1 MHHTCLS
8 RRTLSVAILVLASAV
23 AEHAAI
29 AAIGRIDASYA
40 VTQDG
45 NASYRVP
52 ISVTEGFGKVTPT
65 LAIDYV
71 GPGARTTLGVG
82 FALSG
87 ISMITPCRK
96 TIAQDLDAAPVTLT
110 SADRYCLDG
119 NRLRLVSGTH
129 GATGA
134 KYRTELDKLIQVT
147 VLGSS
152 SGVPTSFR
160 AEMPDGIELEY
171 GVTADSKL
179 LASATAGAPPQF
191 WAVNKITD
199 ASGNYATYVY
209 DTDNATRR
217 FRPSYIAYSANNG
230 NTDAGDPH
238 YRVSFVYGTTITSS
252 LKFTPSNVG
261 EAAIVNDKLLTVIEL
276 RHDNVVYRKYVLGYQ
291 NGAGANRRLITIQ
304 DCVPGTPDDCLGTTT
319 FAWQS
324 ATSGH
329 EAANAGPTVASGAI
343 PLDIDG
349 DGSDDLAWAASGTWR
364 YSLSTPTGYETA
376 VNTGVA
382 AVNPAKAMPLD
393 WNGDGLQ
400 DLIIDWSD
408 GKWRVI
414 EGTKNGLDT
423 AAQNAAAGTQIST
436 LTSSTTWTVADV
448 NSDGR
453 DDLLRMGLNTI
464 VSIVAHLG
472 GTFGLGPATDV
483 YVSSIY
489 RTQATGFIPIN
500 GASSMR
506 RPDFNGDGRT
516 DFLIWACPWEPELS
530 QCVAAYRWVQFVSE
544 GSTLTN
550 VGAVTA
556 AGNNINVR
564 YGDLNADGLT
574 DIVYPATTGVWNIGF
589 GQGSGRFSIVAGPS
603 SASHA
608 TYQTVVADYDGDGYD
623 DLYVTDNASWTWRI
637 FRSTG
642 TALATTAISPSP
654 SIPGAGL
661 GWMAT
666 DQDGDGLPDLGRYA
680 SSGFAWAMYS
690 HQGLP
695 GEHLKSAT
703 DGLGN
708 KITFNYLPMSD
719 PVVYDLG
726 TTPAYPDQ
734 FAVSA
739 QPLVREM
746 VVEPNVPSSNY
757 KFTYFY
763 KEARRHGAGR
773 SYLGMGWREFVDN
786 RDGTQII
793 ETYKQAFPVVGA
805 PESLRLFQSAGGTKA
820 FHATYQYDD
829 HQLDTTPGNERFL
842 PYNAGSNR
850 KVYEVNPGGAKNG
863 LLISEMDET
872 RNVNTFGNLASHTT
886 TVYDRDSGSS
896 EFGMSYSSTVTA
908 TYTQDTAN
916 WCINV
921 PTSRSETRTLPDFSS
936 ETRSTT
942 WTVSSCR
949 VTKETI
955 EPSGAAD
962 EALVTDFEY
971 DACGN
976 VDYLSVYPASD
987 LTAKRE
993 TTIGY
998 GTRCQRPEYIK
1009 NPENHETAIAYSWAL
1024 ALPSS
1029 HTDPNEFSDTTATK
1043 RTTFE
1048 YDGFGRLT
1056 RQKRIDDTAIRFA
1069 PSTCGSTGNW
1079 CGTGNNGAR
1088 FQVARTE
1095 RNTSDAILRTDTDVL
1110 DGLGRVIATKSDTL
1124 SSGPAVV
1131 TFLYDKLDRQTGATQ
1146 PHFSGGTQ
1154 FATVYT
1160 YDVLGRLKMIDAPID
1175 IGNPSGRTTLVS
1187 YEGRDVRVTD
1197 PEGSTTSRTSDVL
1210 GRLRQVTDPTPGG
1223 NTRYVYH
1230 PFGEI
1235 ESIFDA
1241 NGNETRWTY
1250 NKRGF
1255 VTGTS
1260 DPDSGSWTYIVS
1272 AFGETTKIRDA
1283 KTLSPAFTTTFAY
1296 DRLSRLTSRTDVPE
1310 SLTTTFTWGTS
1321 AHNTNTAKY
1330 IGRLKSTKLS
1340 NNQYEEINTFDA
1352 HSRLKK
1358 LQTKIG
1364 SETFDLD
1371 FDYVAASGLLNW
1383 LQYPANSDGF
1393 RLTVQSTYQ
1402 NNILKSV
1409 KDFNSSLVFWSALDT
1424 DAWGHYQNATFG
1436 NGVSVIKEYDQA
1448 NGLMAR
1454 RYGGTS
1460 GSNRIDAILDWD
1472 LNSNFESRIDNR
1484 IGAATEVFQYDTINR
1499 LDRSTL
1505 NTAENLDVV
1514 YNNPI
1519 GNIQSKGGLTYTYTR
1534 QAGCTYNFPHLQPRA
1549 VHKIGSTVYCYDANG
1564 NMIKRGSSTVG
1575 YSSYNLPTTINAGS
1589 NSSSL
1594 YYGSFRN
1601 RYRQVAVAG
1610 GASEET
1616 LYVGGLF
1623 ERVMP
1628 STGGVQFRHYISG
1641 GDGVAA
1647 IHTRSSGVGTTYYV
1661 HSDHLGSPE
1670 VFTASNG
1677 NELVRLSFGAYGER
1691 RDGTDW
1697 SGPPSAGDLAL
1708 IASITR
1714 RGFTGH
1720 EHLDA
1725 VGLIHMNGRV
1735 YDPVA
1740 GRFLSAD
1747 PLVEIGPSQS
1757 PNSYA
1762 YVWNNPL
1769 TLIDPSGF
1777 DPAEATDTPAPA
1789 FPDCVIY
1796 LPGRVFNCD
1805 LGADHP
1811 DRWLYWEFMRNV
1823 WALSRIRQA
1832 YLGNQW
1838 PDRVPL
1844 LGRFTAADGRALL
1857 VRIQDALVDQD
1868 CGVACGIVYAGSTA
1882 VYEGLI
1888 DDFLVTA
1895 DEARAGNYDK
1905 AAISVVFATVKPL
1918 KAARGAKPLL
1928 GRNPVSSGTRTNT
1941 DLPGDLST
1949 AKSIFRN
1956 QTRGQDVTQTT
1967 MPNGGVRRT
1976 AADGTQIRINPD
1988 GSARLDLPGRGN
2000 SPNGETI
2007 HIPPRP

>member
-1 MHHTCLS
+1 MPHLT
-8 RRTLSVAILVLASAV
+8 RIFARTVMGLLVAANGIDP
-23 AEHAAI
+23 AA
-29 AAIGRIDASYA
+29 AAIGRTEASYS

-45 NASYRVP
+45 DAAYTVP
-52 ISVTEGFGKVTPT
+52 IRVTEGFGRVTPNI
-65 LAIDYV
+65 AITYV
-71 GPGARTTLGVG
+71 GPGTRTILGVG
-82 FALSG
+82 FSLSG
-87 ISMITPCRK
+87 ISMISPCRK

-110 SADRYCLDG
+110 STDKYCLDG

-129 GATGA
+129 GLSGA

-152 SGVPTSFR
+152 NGIPTSFK
-160 AEMPDGIELEY
+160 AEMPDGMEYEY
-171 GVTADSKL
+171 GATPDSKL
-179 LASATAGAPPQF
+179 LASAAAGAPPQL
-191 WAVNKITD
+191 WAVNKVTD
-199 ASGNYATYVY
+199 SSGNYATYVY
-209 DTDNATRR
+209 DTNNAARR
-217 FRPSYIAYSANNG
+217 FRPNYIAYAANDANG
-230 NTDAGDPH
+230 DGNDPH
-238 YRVSFVYGTTITSS
+238 YRLTFVYGTTITPT
-252 LKFTPSNVG
+252 LKYTPSVAG
-261 EAAIVNDKLLTVIEL
+261 GAAKSDDKRLTALEL
-276 RHDNVVYRKYVLGYQ
+276 SHDSSVYRKYVLGYGT
-291 NGAGANRRLITIQ
+291 GAGSNSRLTTISE
-304 DCVPGTPDDCLGTTT
+304 CIPGSPDDCLGSTTLV
-319 FAWQS
+319 WQS

-329 EAANAGPTVASGAI
+329 NNANTGPNVASGAI
-343 PLDIDG
+343 PLDING
-349 DGSDDLAWAASGTWR
+349 DGADDLVWAASGTWR
-364 YSLSTPTGYETA
+364 YTLSSSTGYGSA
-376 VNTGVA
+376 INTSIA
-382 AVNPAKAMPLD
+382 AVNPSKAMPLD

-414 EGTKNGLDT
+414 EGTKTGLDST
-423 AAQNAAAGTQIST
+423 AQNAAAGTQIST
-436 LTSSTTWTVADV
+436 LTSSTSWTIADV

-453 DDLLRMGLNTI
+453 DDLLRMDLNSQLAI
-464 VSIVAHLG
+464 NAHFG
-472 GTFGLGPATDV
+472 GPFGLSSVTQV
-483 YVSSIY
+483 YSSTVF
-489 RTQATGFIPIN
+489 RTQSKGFIPIN
-500 GASSMR
+500 GASAIR

-516 DFLIWACPWEPELS
+516 DFLIWACPWEQELG

-544 GSTLTN
+544 GSSVTN

-556 AGNNINVR
+556 AGNNIDVR
-564 YGDLNADGLT
+564 YGDLNSDGLT
-574 DIVYPATTGVWNIGF
+574 DVIYPATTGVWNIGF
-589 GQGSGRFSIVAGPS
+589 GQGSGAFAVVAGPS
-603 SASHA
+603 SSAHA
-608 TYQTVVADYDGDGYD
+608 TYQTVIGDYDGDGYD
-623 DLYVTDNASWTWRI
+623 DLYVTDNSSWTWRI

-642 TALATTAISPSP
+642 TALASTAINPSTP
-654 SIPGAGL
+654 IPGAGL

-666 DQDGDGLPDLGRYA
+666 DQDGDNLPDLGRYNSA
-680 SSGFAWAMYS
+680 SPFTWTMYS
-690 HQGLP
+690 HKGLP
-695 GEHLKSAT
+695 GERLKSAT

-708 KITFNYLPMSD
+708 KVTFNYLPMSD
-719 PVVYDLG
+719 PDVYVIG

-734 FAVSA
+734 FFVSA
-739 QPLVREM
+739 QPLVHEM

-763 KEARRHGAGR
+763 TEARRHAAGR
-773 SYLGMGWREFVDN
+773 SYLGMGWREFVDD
-786 RDGTQII
+786 RDGSQII

-805 PESLRLFQSAGGTKA
+805 IESLRLFQSAGGTKA
-820 FHATYQYDD
+820 FHATYQYDH
-829 HQLDTTPGNERFL
+829 HQLDATPGNERFL
-842 PYNAGSNR
+842 PYNAGSNQ
-850 KVYEVNPGGAKNG
+850 KTYEVNPGGAKNG
-863 LLISEMDET
+863 QLISEVVEA
-872 RNVNTFGNLASHTT
+872 RNVNTFGNLATRT
-886 TVYDRDSGSS
+886 ITAYDRDSGSS
-896 EFGMSYSSTVTA
+896 EFGMSYVSSISA
-908 TYTQDTAN
+908 TYKENTTN

-921 PTSRSETRTLPDFSS
+921 PTSRTETRTLPDFSS

-942 WTVSSCR
+942 WTVNSCL
-949 VTKETI
+949 VTQEAI
-955 EPSGAAD
+955 EPTGTPE
-962 EALVTDFEY
+962 EALVTDFEH

-976 VDYLSVYPASD
+976 VDYIAVYPAAD
-987 LTAKRE
+987 LAAKRE
-993 TTIGY
+993 TFVGY

-1009 NPENHETAIAYSWAL
+1009 NPENHETAIAYSWSL

-1029 HTDPNEFSDTTATK
+1029 HTDPNEYSDTTATK

-1069 PSTCGSTGNW
+1069 PSTCGSSGNW
-1079 CGTGNNGAR
+1079 CGTGNNAAR
-1088 FQVARTE
+1088 FQVVRTE

-1124 SSGPAVV
+1124 NSGPAIAK
-1131 TFLYDKLDRQTGATQ
+1131 FLYDKLDRQTGATQ
-1146 PHFSGGTQ
+1146 PHFSGSTQ
-1154 FATVYT
+1154 FVTVYT
-1160 YDVLGRLKMIDAPID
+1160 FDVLGRLKMIDAPID
-1175 IGNPSGRTTLVS
+1175 INNPSGRTTLVS
-1187 YEGRDVRVTD
+1187 YEGRDVIVTD
-1197 PEGSTTSRTSDVL
+1197 PEGRTTTRTSDVM

-1223 NTRYVYH
+1223 NTRYVYY

-1241 NGNETRWTY
+1241 NGNDTRWTY

-1260 DPDSGSWTYIVS
+1260 DPDSGDWTYVVS

-1283 KTLSPAFTTTFAY
+1283 KTASPAFTTTFVY
-1296 DRLSRLTSRTDVPE
+1296 DKLSRITSRIDVPE

-1393 RLTVQSTYQ
+1393 RLTVQNTYQ
-1402 NNILKSV
+1402 NNILSSV
-1409 KDFNSSLVFWSALDT
+1409 KDFNNSLVFWSALDT

-1448 NGLMAR
+1448 SGLLSR

-1519 GNIQSKGGLTYTYTR
+1519 GNIQTKGGLTYTYTR
-1534 QAGCTYNFPHLQPRA
+1534 QTGCTYNFPHLQPRA

-1564 NMIKRGSSTVG
+1564 NMIKRGGSDVV
-1575 YSSYNLPTTINAGS
+1575 YSSYNLPTTINSGS
-1589 NSSSL
+1589 NSSAL
-1594 YYGSFRN
+1594 YYGTFRN
-1601 RYRQVAVAG
+1601 RYRQVAVASG
-1610 GASEET
+1610 VSEET

-1623 ERVMP
+1623 ERVLP
-1628 STGGVQFRHYISG
+1628 STGGIQFRHYIPG

-1647 IHTRSSGVGTTYYV
+1647 IHTRSGGSGSTYYV

-1691 RDGTDW
+1691 RDGSDW
-1697 SGPPSAGDLAL
+1697 SGPPSAADMNVISG
-1708 IASITR
+1708 ITR

-1740 GRFLSAD
+1740 GRFLGAD
-1747 PLVEIGPSQS
+1747 PVVEIGNSQS
-1757 PNSYA
+1757 PNSYS

-1769 TLIDPSGF
+1769 SLIDPTGF
-1777 DPAEATDTPAPA
+1777 TAADVTGTDAGTPS
-1789 FPDCVIY
+1789 FPNCFIDLDNLGVDCNN
-1796 LPGRVFNCD
+1796 PD
-1805 LGADHP
+1805 LNHDWRWYVY
-1811 DRWLYWEFMRNV
+1811 DRQVDLTVLFR
-1823 WALSRIRQA
+1823 LRQA

-1838 PDRVPL
+1838 PQRVPL
-1844 LGRFTAADGRALL
+1844 LSNFTAKHGRALL
-1857 VRIQDALVDQD
+1857 EQAQDYIVDQD
-1868 CGVACGIVYAGSTA
+1868 CGVACGIVYAASTA

-1888 DDFLVTA
+1888 DDFLVSA
-1895 DEARAGNYDK
+1895 DEVRAGNYDK
-1905 AAISVVFATVKPL
+1905 AAIAVVFATVKPL
-1918 KAARGAKPLL
+1918 KGLKGLNDLQAANLSRFMKHLPNGAKDLL
-1928 GRNPVSSGTRTNT
+1928 VR
-1941 DLPGDLST
+1941 DLPGGGRVFQST
-1949 AKSIFRN
+1949 
-1956 QTRGQDVTQTT
+1956 V
-1967 MPNGGVRRT
+1967 
-1976 AADGTQIRINPD
+1976 
-1988 GSARLDLPGRGN
+1988 PGRVPGSKAVYEKQVDASGRTLGYTITTYGPAGN
-2000 SPNGETI
+2000 IVHAKDKISGAVVP
-2007 HIPPRP
+2007 